1 MKSVFIL
8 CLGNEIVADDGFGF
22 AVSRELEGDPL
33 LDNDDVEVEFA
44 ARAGYYLIDCLSGRR
59 RALIVDTIRTE
70 HDEPGTLR
78 FHEKDA
84 FTSSRH
90 LTSSHQI
97 SLPTALRLAEELK
110 VPMPERIDVLTVEA
124 LDLET
129 LTEQL
134 TPQVAAAVPR
144 AVELIRKWITEE
156 VCYASHEER
165 KTALEA

>member
-1 MKSVFIL
+1 M
-8 CLGNEIVADDGFGF
+8 
-22 AVSRELEGDPL
+22 
-33 LDNDDVEVEFA
+33 
-44 ARAGYYLIDCLSGRR
+44 
-59 RALIVDTIRTE
+59 
-70 HDEPGTLR
+70 R